1 MNASFIDLQKTLRR
15 PLIERLT
22 PQRAPAHTQ
31 EEFDAAYTASFMRDP
46 SILPLTCTCA
56 EVYADCRYLAASA
69 LRTSHDTM
77 VQALS
82 LVQSSSRIVWYG
94 DAGTAFRE
102 QCAVLA
108 SALDCSSSRIYA
120 DQVMIT

>member
-15 PLIERLT
+15 PLMERLT

-69 LRTSHDTM
+69 LRTSMTLWCKHYPLCSPVLVLYGM
-77 VQALS
+77 AMQARLFVS
-82 LVQSSSRIVWYG
+82 N
-94 DAGTAFRE
+94 
-102 QCAVLA
+102 VLFWL
-108 SALDCSSSRIYA
+108 AL
-120 DQVMIT
+120 